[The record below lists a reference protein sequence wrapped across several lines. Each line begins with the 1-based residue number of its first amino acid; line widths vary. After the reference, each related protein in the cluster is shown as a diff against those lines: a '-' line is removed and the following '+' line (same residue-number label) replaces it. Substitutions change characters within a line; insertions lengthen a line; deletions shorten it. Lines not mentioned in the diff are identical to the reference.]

1 MNGGQA
7 TGDSQRGSTK
17 RWGHGRLQCATNCGN
32 RPTLEQWAAVLW
44 TPSIQL
50 AHLECT
56 GPHALG
62 TQFLRHIIEDSPRV
76 WYAHARA
83 PTTPLKACL
92 GPGSTIALVLQE
104 LRLHQQAE
112 REGVQREVHE

>member
-1 MNGGQA
+1 M
-7 TGDSQRGSTK
+7 R
-17 RWGHGRLQCATNCGN
+17 
-32 RPTLEQWAAVLW
+32 EQWAAVLRAA
-44 TPSIQL
+44 SMQL

-62 TQFLRHIIEDSPRV
+62 REFLRHIIEDSPRV